1 MKTVKERLI
10 EAGCKVT
17 EKTCNGFVRYITEVS
32 GKTVEVDCGFDGKV
46 IRSSKYAYK
55 LPESVGDDVRLA

>member
-1 MKTVKERLI
+1 MKSVKERLI

-17 EKTCNGFVRYITEVS
+17 EKAFNGFVRYTTEVT
-32 GKTVEVDCGFDGKV
+32 GKTVEVDCDLDGKV